1 MTESTQEQTLNY
13 VSLKLATARKTSQRA
28 TGDITYRVLCDEQ
41 REQLFI
47 TIVSNG
53 GGGYF
58 SKEIVPFDG
67 IEHCLAAYT
76 DGKGLPAKVLRDAFV
91 GKSVNNAGFLAAIL
105 RAEGLLAGVPDA
117 VHQHQVAGNWIDW
130 KETMLCADGE
140 PYVPPTKPEA
150 SDSAETP
157 ESADTDTTAS
167 ASLEEG
173 AGDADEDTE
182 EEAEAPKRKGRGS
195 KARPVGVQREQ
206 ESDDAGTA

>member
-1 MTESTQEQTLNY
+1 MTEETQEQALNY

-47 TIVSNG
+47 TIVSND

-67 IEHCLAAYT
+67 VERCLAAYSE
-76 DGKGLPAKVLRDAFV
+76 GKPLPAKVLRDAFV

-117 VHQHQVAGNWIDW
+117 VHQHHVAGNWPNW

-140 PYVPPTKPEA
+140 PYVPSTKPEA
-150 SDSAETP
+150 NDEAETP
-157 ESADTDTTAS
+157 ESADTDATAS
-167 ASLEEG
+167 ASPEEG
-173 AGDADEDTE
+173 AGDAENDAKEDGET
-182 EEAEAPKRKGRGS
+182 PKRKGRGS
-195 KARPVGVQREQ
+195 KARQVGVLRQV